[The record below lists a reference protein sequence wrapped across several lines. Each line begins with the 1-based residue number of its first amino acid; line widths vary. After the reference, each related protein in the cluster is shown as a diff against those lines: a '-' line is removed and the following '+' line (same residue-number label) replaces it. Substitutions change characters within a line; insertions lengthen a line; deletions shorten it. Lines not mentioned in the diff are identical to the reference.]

1 MTIEKL
7 PFIAATASPEETEAV
22 GAGLANYFK
31 SKRIS
36 EGFIAM
42 RGNLGAGKT
51 AFTRGFASVLCPKAK
66 VKSPTFA
73 IVNVYRGETVIHH
86 MDTYRITSDDDLY
99 STGFYDMDEGFII
112 CEWSENI
119 EYALPAHRYEVSI
132 EYADGENRR
141 NITVKEI
148 DK

>member
-1 MTIEKL
+1 MKKE
-7 PFIAATASPEETEAV
+7 FITKSTAETEKIGYEFAQTLRPSDFV
-22 GAGLANYFK
+22 
-31 SKRIS
+31 
-36 EGFIAM
+36 AM
-42 RGNLGAGKT
+42 FGDLGAGKT
-51 AFTRGFASVLCPKAK
+51 AFTRGFASVFCPKAR

-86 MDTYRITSDDDLY
+86 LDTYRITDDDDLY

-132 EYADGENRR
+132 EYAEGEDRR
-141 NITVKEI
+141 NITIKEI
-148 DK
+148 N

>member
-7 PFIAATASPEETEAV
+7 PVTLLTHCPEETEAV
-22 GAGLANYFK
+22 GAALANFFK
-31 SKRIS
+31 SNNIN

-51 AFTRGFASVLCPKAK
+51 AFTRGFASVFCPKAR

-73 IVNVYRGETVIHH
+73 IVNVYRGDTVIHH
-86 MDTYRITSDDDLY
+86 LDTYRITDDDDLY

-119 EYALPAHRYEVSI
+119 EYALPKHRYEVNI
-132 EYADGENRR
+132 EYAEGEDKR
-141 NITVKEI
+141 NITLKEI
-148 DK
+148 N